1 MSKEK
6 ILNILEIKLVKLDNA
21 IFQRERIR
29 NNDEEY
35 GNKRVLA
42 IENVDNLKKE
52 ISLLLS
58 KSIDQTREEVIREVE
73 EMLPEE
79 KKIKRV

>member
-58 KSIDQTREEVIREVE
+58 KAIDQTRR
-73 EMLPEE
+73 
-79 KKIKRV
+79 RNY